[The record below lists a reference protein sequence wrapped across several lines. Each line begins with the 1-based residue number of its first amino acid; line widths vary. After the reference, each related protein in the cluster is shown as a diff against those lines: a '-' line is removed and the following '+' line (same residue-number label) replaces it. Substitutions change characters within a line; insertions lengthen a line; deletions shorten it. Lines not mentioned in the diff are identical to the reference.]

1 MSTVLDYQNRI
12 VDVLALQGAEES
24 GIQRLQQVFFAPGN
38 SGQVHA
44 GVEKLAHRYLF
55 EFMTELGSMPYQP
68 EVGTAFL
75 LEVKAGLILTEFDLQ
90 ASFSINSGRAI
101 ANMRRED
108 TGNEDLD
115 EQISTAELIAFFLE
129 GDQIELRVKITS
141 LAGRSRE
148 VLLPIPVVP

>member
-1 MSTVLDYQNRI
+1 VSTVLDYQNRI
-12 VDVLALQGAEES
+12 VDVVYLQGAEES
-24 GIQRLQQVFFAPGN
+24 GIQRLRQVFFAPGN
-38 SGQVHA
+38 GGQVHA
-44 GVEKLAHRYLF
+44 GVEKLAHRYLL
-55 EFMTELGSMPYQP
+55 EFMTEFGSLPYQP
-68 EVGTAFL
+68 EVGTTFIT
-75 LEVKAGLILTEFDLQ
+75 EVKAGLILSEFDLQ

-115 EQISTAELIAFFLE
+115 EQIETAELISYFLE
-129 GDQIELRVKITS
+129 GDLIELRVKITS